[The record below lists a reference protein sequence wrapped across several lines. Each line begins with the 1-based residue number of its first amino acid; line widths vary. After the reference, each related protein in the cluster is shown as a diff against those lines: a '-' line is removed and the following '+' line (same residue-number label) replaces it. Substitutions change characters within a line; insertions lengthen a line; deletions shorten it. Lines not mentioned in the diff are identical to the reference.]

1 MKRHNLHIIRTN
13 VSKFTAKIFVTA
25 FLFIATANTTN
36 AMNVNPE
43 EPVIRHLGKTN
54 DSNYFQ
60 VKYNNETGD
69 KFAVI
74 IKEKHGSVLYQ
85 ETFADQKF
93 DKKFRL
99 PNNNDQGSL
108 VFIIKNLKDNKVETF
123 EINTN
128 TRIIEEVVI
137 RKVD

>member
-1 MKRHNLHIIRTN
+1 MKRHNLHTFKTN
-13 VSKFTAKIFVTA
+13 VSKFSVKLFATA

-36 AMNVNPE
+36 AMNSNPE
-43 EPVIRHLGKTN
+43 EPIIRHLGKTN

-60 VKYNNETGD
+60 VKYNNESGD

-74 IKEKHGSVLYQ
+74 IKEKFGAVLFQ
-85 ETFADQKF
+85 EVYTAQNF

-99 PNNNDQGSL
+99 PKNDDQGSL
-108 VFIIKNLKDNKVETF
+108 VFIIKNLKDNKVESY

-128 TRIIEEVVI
+128 TRIVEEVVI
-137 RKVD
+137 KKVD